1 MMLTWIISSSVL
13 LAGFLV
19 LRHILTAAM
28 SRRLQYALW
37 AIVLLRLLLPFS
49 FGETGFS
56 VMNVPPVQMLT
67 EGIDSSFDGITSLAS
82 SQQETGPS
90 LSPQPISSPDQ
101 ITPTRVLF
109 YFWLAGTLGIGAYF
123 AAVNLHFA
131 LRLRRSRQAVKCKQA
146 RLPVYKTDAIGS
158 PCLFGLFPSAIYVTS
173 EALEDPTVFRHVIA
187 HETTH
192 FLHGDAFWSLLR
204 GICVALHWYNPLV
217 WWAAVLSHR
226 DSETA
231 CDEATLQ
238 RLGQEERAAY
248 GRTLI
253 RMACQKSVNPFILSA
268 PLADNRQFLR
278 ERIARVVQ
286 KGKNKITRGTVLALL
301 LFVLMAAGCTFTGG
315 RTASISSKGDIVIE
329 HAFSDQVPDAVV
341 SWSEDFLAEK
351 IHALNQS
358 WSEHKDNRLI
368 TEAKITG
375 LTPIPTGVASLNDGV
390 EIYRLE
396 YRLCVEGNLD
406 SLLVGGMSSERI
418 HGKNW
423 LTEWGSTGQPYLL
436 FYRKTTGTETIYQ
449 WVNTTDTDS
458 LMFDY
463 SKPELLSRYGNCY
476 TAAAMSCYNQLHSK
490 SSDFVP

>member
-67 EGIDSSFDGITSLAS
+67 AGIDSSFDGITSLAS

-286 KGKNKITRGTVLALL
+286 KGTNKITCGTVLALM
-301 LFVLMAAGCTFTGG
+301 LFVL
-315 RTASISSKGDIVIE
+315 
-329 HAFSDQVPDAVV
+329 
-341 SWSEDFLAEK
+341 
-351 IHALNQS
+351 
-358 WSEHKDNRLI
+358 
-368 TEAKITG
+368 
-375 LTPIPTGVASLNDGV
+375 
-390 EIYRLE
+390 
-396 YRLCVEGNLD
+396 
-406 SLLVGGMSSERI
+406 
-418 HGKNW
+418 
-423 LTEWGSTGQPYLL
+423 
-436 FYRKTTGTETIYQ
+436 
-449 WVNTTDTDS
+449 
-458 LMFDY
+458 
-463 SKPELLSRYGNCY
+463 
-476 TAAAMSCYNQLHSK
+476 
-490 SSDFVP
+490 

>member
-1 MMLTWIISSSVL
+1 M
-13 LAGFLV
+13 
-19 LRHILTAAM
+19 
-28 SRRLQYALW
+28 
-37 AIVLLRLLLPFS
+37 
-49 FGETGFS
+49 
-56 VMNVPPVQMLT
+56 
-67 EGIDSSFDGITSLAS
+67 
-82 SQQETGPS
+82 
-90 LSPQPISSPDQ
+90 
-101 ITPTRVLF
+101 
-109 YFWLAGTLGIGAYF
+109 
-123 AAVNLHFA
+123 
-131 LRLRRSRQAVKCKQA
+131 
-146 RLPVYKTDAIGS
+146 
-158 PCLFGLFPSAIYVTS
+158 TS

-490 SSDFVP
+490 SSDFVPEPFPPLNFFAVRTILCYAMVREEGGPPHPSPFPYSQ

>member
-1 MMLTWIISSSVL
+1 MSAENIHLTSSEWHVMEFLWDHTPCTGREATSCLEKTMGWSRSTTLTLLRRLESKGAVASDTDHGKKSFRPLVKRDAAVLQETKHFLHRVYHGSLSLMVSSLTQKQALPQEEIDALYALLRELEEHHDVL

-67 EGIDSSFDGITSLAS
+67 AGIDSSFDGITSLAS

-217 WWAAVLSHR
+217 WWEAVLSHR

-268 PLADNRQFLR
+268 PLADNRQFLG

-286 KGKNKITRGTVLALL
+286 KGKNKIT
-301 LFVLMAAGCTFTGG
+301 
-315 RTASISSKGDIVIE
+315 
-329 HAFSDQVPDAVV
+329 
-341 SWSEDFLAEK
+341 
-351 IHALNQS
+351 
-358 WSEHKDNRLI
+358 
-368 TEAKITG
+368 
-375 LTPIPTGVASLNDGV
+375 
-390 EIYRLE
+390 
-396 YRLCVEGNLD
+396 
-406 SLLVGGMSSERI
+406 
-418 HGKNW
+418 
-423 LTEWGSTGQPYLL
+423 
-436 FYRKTTGTETIYQ
+436 
-449 WVNTTDTDS
+449 
-458 LMFDY
+458 
-463 SKPELLSRYGNCY
+463 
-476 TAAAMSCYNQLHSK
+476 
-490 SSDFVP
+490 

>member
-1 MMLTWIISSSVL
+1 M
-13 LAGFLV
+13 
-19 LRHILTAAM
+19 
-28 SRRLQYALW
+28 
-37 AIVLLRLLLPFS
+37 
-49 FGETGFS
+49 
-56 VMNVPPVQMLT
+56 
-67 EGIDSSFDGITSLAS
+67 
-82 SQQETGPS
+82 
-90 LSPQPISSPDQ
+90 
-101 ITPTRVLF
+101 
-109 YFWLAGTLGIGAYF
+109 
-123 AAVNLHFA
+123 
-131 LRLRRSRQAVKCKQA
+131 
-146 RLPVYKTDAIGS
+146 
-158 PCLFGLFPSAIYVTS
+158 
-173 EALEDPTVFRHVIA
+173 
-187 HETTH
+187 
-192 FLHGDAFWSLLR
+192 
-204 GICVALHWYNPLV
+204 
-217 WWAAVLSHR
+217 
-226 DSETA
+226 
-231 CDEATLQ
+231 
-238 RLGQEERAAY
+238 
-248 GRTLI
+248 
-253 RMACQKSVNPFILSA
+253 
-268 PLADNRQFLR
+268 
-278 ERIARVVQ
+278 
-286 KGKNKITRGTVLALL
+286 
-301 LFVLMAAGCTFTGG
+301 
-315 RTASISSKGDIVIE
+315 
-329 HAFSDQVPDAVV
+329 V

>member
-1 MMLTWIISSSVL
+1 MCG
-13 LAGFLV
+13 AALV
-19 LRHILTAAM
+19 Q
-28 SRRLQYALW
+28 S
-37 AIVLLRLLLPFS
+37 
-49 FGETGFS
+49 
-56 VMNVPPVQMLT
+56 
-67 EGIDSSFDGITSLAS
+67 
-82 SQQETGPS
+82 
-90 LSPQPISSPDQ
+90 
-101 ITPTRVLF
+101 
-109 YFWLAGTLGIGAYF
+109 
-123 AAVNLHFA
+123 
-131 LRLRRSRQAVKCKQA
+131 
-146 RLPVYKTDAIGS
+146 
-158 PCLFGLFPSAIYVTS
+158 
-173 EALEDPTVFRHVIA
+173 
-187 HETTH
+187 
-192 FLHGDAFWSLLR
+192 
-204 GICVALHWYNPLV
+204 LV

-396 YRLCVEGNLD
+396 YRLCVEESRQPLSGRHVLRAHPRKELAD
-406 SLLVGGMSSERI
+406 RMGKHWSALPSLFIGKPPER
-418 HGKNW
+418 
-423 LTEWGSTGQPYLL
+423 
-436 FYRKTTGTETIYQ
+436 
-449 WVNTTDTDS
+449 
-458 LMFDY
+458 
-463 SKPELLSRYGNCY
+463 KPFING
-476 TAAAMSCYNQLHSK
+476 
-490 SSDFVP
+490 

>member
-1 MMLTWIISSSVL
+1 M
-13 LAGFLV
+13 
-19 LRHILTAAM
+19 
-28 SRRLQYALW
+28 
-37 AIVLLRLLLPFS
+37 
-49 FGETGFS
+49 
-56 VMNVPPVQMLT
+56 
-67 EGIDSSFDGITSLAS
+67 
-82 SQQETGPS
+82 
-90 LSPQPISSPDQ
+90 
-101 ITPTRVLF
+101 
-109 YFWLAGTLGIGAYF
+109 
-123 AAVNLHFA
+123 
-131 LRLRRSRQAVKCKQA
+131 
-146 RLPVYKTDAIGS
+146 
-158 PCLFGLFPSAIYVTS
+158 
-173 EALEDPTVFRHVIA
+173 
-187 HETTH
+187 
-192 FLHGDAFWSLLR
+192 
-204 GICVALHWYNPLV
+204 ALHWYNPLV